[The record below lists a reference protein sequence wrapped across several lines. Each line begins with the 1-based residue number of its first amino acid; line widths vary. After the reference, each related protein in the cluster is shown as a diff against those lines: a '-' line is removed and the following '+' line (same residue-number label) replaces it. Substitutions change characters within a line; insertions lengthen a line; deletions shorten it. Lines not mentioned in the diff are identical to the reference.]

1 MDKSRDE
8 KTEELL
14 REIKTL
20 PEGMQKA
27 LIWAIK
33 HWGLVKC
40 LCKDPGLTSEEI
52 EEMKKTSREKE
63 DHLLLVLLFAAQ
75 EFCNGGEDL
84 EQQDK
89 CI

>member
-33 HWGLVKC
+33 HWGPVCFVK
-40 LCKDPGLTSEEI
+40 
-52 EEMKKTSREKE
+52 
-63 DHLLLVLLFAAQ
+63 
-75 EFCNGGEDL
+75 
-84 EQQDK
+84 
-89 CI
+89 

>member
-52 EEMKKTSREKE
+52 EEMKKTSREKRGSPSFGATIRGAGI
-63 DHLLLVLLFAAQ
+63 L
-75 EFCNGGEDL
+75 
-84 EQQDK
+84 
-89 CI
+89 

>member
-1 MDKSRDE
+1 MYLMHLKYIAYSIHR
-8 KTEELL
+8 
-14 REIKTL
+14 
-20 PEGMQKA
+20 
-27 LIWAIK
+27 
-33 HWGLVKC
+33 LVKC

-75 EFCNGGEDL
+75 EFCNGGEVL